1 MWNVDFG
8 NKLRS
13 LRIDKGLNQT
23 QLAERLGVT
32 NSIISAYETQMRM
45 PSLDLLV
52 KIALEFSVSID
63 WLLGME
69 RISSLDIAGLTNEQV
84 LMISNMTNEFRRL
97 NRK

>member
-1 MWNVDFG
+1 VDFG

>member
-1 MWNVDFG
+1 MDFG